1 MLGLLEGFLPRLP
14 GGVDQGWLPTVE
26 QFDLH
31 YLRGGT
37 QVRSL
42 RLPYMYLLTVL
53 SERGFVLFV
62 AHSAEVIAVCKDEA
76 MVYKACINN

>member
-1 MLGLLEGFLPRLP
+1 MPLDVQRHVQFQSDRTGYGGADCDPRGQGPHVFGLLEGFLPRLP

-42 RLPYMYLLTVL
+42 RLLCAHLLTVL
-53 SERGFVLFV
+53 S
-62 AHSAEVIAVCKDEA
+62 
-76 MVYKACINN
+76 